1 MHDLESLQ
9 CRFWDV
15 TFSESCRN
23 RGLADGVR
31 FFMDKLSKNCLLLG
45 YGSFLYALFICKD
58 FLDMLIFESQRNQGF
73 PKFTGYMV

>member
-1 MHDLESLQ
+1 MQVLG
-9 CRFWDV
+9 CDV
-15 TFSESCRN
+15 FQKAVVTGDWQVEC
-23 RGLADGVR
+23 G
-31 FFMDKLSKNCLLLG
+31 FFVDKLSKNCLLLG